1 MSADAGKR
9 SIEAIVQL
17 ILDGREDEAH
27 AAISL
32 DSGEAAAQELNFFKT
47 PAPRGG
53 AKRDG
58 NEKPGRGKR
67 DSTRLTNLYKLS
79 VFLSDRED
87 WDKALTA
94 LARTI
99 KFSEDMDDVFYL
111 GECRFR
117 KALCHK
123 MLGQPV
129 DMMKEKA
136 MISADRT
143 FFIGTRLLGIGD
155 LDY

>member
-32 DSGEAAAQELNFFKT
+32 DSGRAAAQELNFFKT

-143 FFIGTRLLGIGD
+143 FFIGTKLLGVGD